1 MFYKIV
7 VTILKVLVFIIFD
20 LEIHNEDRINKTE
33 SGLIAC
39 GNHTNM
45 IDPVILAVSTKRQIH
60 FMGKKELFDKK
71 IFGYLFRKLGAF
83 PVDREGVSMSAIK
96 SSLAVLKDNEVLG
109 IFPEGT
115 RVKQYDENNAKPG
128 IALIANK
135 AKANIIPF
143 YIKGPYKFRGKI
155 EIFFGEDKNYFENF
169 QGKVNTEVYTEI
181 GKQILKDIYKLSD
194 R

>member
-7 VTILKVLVFIIFD
+7 IAILKVLVFFVFD
-20 LEIHNEDRINKTE
+20 LKVYNSENINKTDK
-33 SGLIAC
+33 GLIAC

-45 IDPVILAVSTKRQIH
+45 IDPVILAVSSKRQIH
-60 FMGKKELFDKK
+60 FMGKKELFEKK
-71 IFGYLFRKLGAF
+71 IFGYIFRKLGGF
-83 PVDREGVSMSAIK
+83 PVDRQGVSMSAIK
-96 SSLAVLKDNEVLG
+96 NSLQVLNNNKVLG

-115 RVKQYDENNAKPG
+115 RVKAYDENNAKPG

-143 YIKGPYKFRGKI
+143 YIRGSYKFRGKI
-155 EIFFGEDKNYFENF
+155 EIIFGEEKNYFEDIEKKANS
-169 QGKVNTEVYTEI
+169 ELYAEI
-181 GKQILKDIYKLSD
+181 GKQILKDIYILKD